1 MPGSLVKGALKAVS
15 NAGFLRYNVVL
26 E

>member
-1 MPGSLVKGALKAVS
+1 MPGSVIKGALKAVS

>member
-1 MPGSLVKGALKAVS
+1 MPGSVVKGALKAVS